1 MTCADFEILICDYVD
16 GTLAPA
22 RRAELEHHLSACA
35 ACAELARDSAAA
47 VGFMERA
54 ADVEPPPELLTRI
67 LYDPPWGKPN
77 SLPGKGL
84 RQWMRGLLH
93 PLLQP
98 RLAMGM
104 AMTILSFA
112 MLYKFVGPVRQLH
125 PQDLEPARVWAAL
138 DDRVYRGWQRSVKFY
153 ESIRFVYQ
161 IRNRLQEW
169 QQQQDEEQ
177 RAAGPESRKS
187 DTKTDDHR
195 LPLKNSTRANEGARS
210 SETTGKTQ

>member
-1 MTCADFEILICDYVD
+1 MTCADYEILICDYVD
-16 GTLAPA
+16 GTLSPA
-22 RRAELEHHLSACA
+22 RRAEVERHFSACP

-54 ADVEPPPELLTRI
+54 AEVEPPPELLTRI
-67 LYDPPWGKPN
+67 LFDSPWSKSS
-77 SLPGKGL
+77 SLPGKGV
-84 RQWMRGLLH
+84 RQWMRGFWQ

-112 MLYKFVGPVRQLH
+112 MLYKFVGPVRQLR

-138 DDRVYRGWQRSVKFY
+138 DDRVYRTWQRSVKFY

-161 IRNRLQEW
+161 IRARLQEW
-169 QQQQDEEQ
+169 QQQQEEEQ
-177 RAAGPESRKS
+177 RTTTPDSRKGDS
-187 DTKTDDHR
+187 PADDHR
-195 LPLKNSTRANEGARS
+195 LPLKNAPPPEGGARPVG
-210 SETTGKTQ
+210 TTEKTQ

>member
-22 RRAELEHHLSACA
+22 AKAELERHLSTCA

-47 VGFMERA
+47 VSFMERA
-54 ADVEPPPELLTRI
+54 AEVEPPPELLTRI
-67 LYDPPWGKPN
+67 LFDPPWTKAKAGR
-77 SLPGKGL
+77 GRGF
-84 RQWMRGLLH
+84 RQWLNSALH

-104 AMTILSFA
+104 AMTILFFS
-112 MLYKFVGPVRQLH
+112 MLAQFVGVRKLTQ
-125 PQDLEPARVWAAL
+125 QDLEPARVWAAL
-138 DDRVYRGWQRSVKFY
+138 DDRVYRGWQRTVKFY

-169 QQQQDEEQ
+169 QQQDDEQ
-177 RAAGPESRKS
+177 RTMTPEGVSTGPGADE
-187 DTKTDDHR
+187 HR
-195 LPLKNSTRANEGARS
+195 LPLKSSPRPDRASRP
-210 SETTGKTQ
+210 ETTGKPQ